1 MAEVARILNYEG
13 FAIIGA
19 TGGAVCMCVC
29 MGGERTGREEK
40 QYIALHRASVYC

>member
-19 TGGAVCMCVC
+19 TGGAVCMCVYVC
-29 MGGERTGREEK
+29 VYGRGENRERRE
-40 QYIALHRASVYC
+40 AVYCIASC